1 VPLAVAAAVVTG
13 ATLAPPRRTIPLL
26 VGCGLFDTG
35 SNMLVATAATY
46 GAIGIVAVL
55 GSLYPVVTMV
65 LAWLVLGE
73 RLGVPKRVGGG
84 VALAG
89 AALVAA
95 G

>member
-1 VPLAVAAAVVTG
+1 MLVGVGVFDTAANVLVAAAT
-13 ATLAPPRRTIPLL
+13 
-26 VGCGLFDTG
+26 
-35 SNMLVATAATY
+35 TA

-55 GSLYPVVTMV
+55 GSLYPVTTVL

-73 RLGVPKRVGGG
+73 RLGTSKRLGGG